1 MRTKCCHRYLAL
13 KLAFLIAG
21 VFLIQFGVTNAE
33 AQVNTSRVLREAT
46 GKYKL
51 VRQGGSATFD
61 DGMNAP
67 TIVTPPTVR
76 GTTKIPVK
84 SNRPVMRMKETE
96 FPGSGVA
103 VYRGTRKRAKVNG
116 AGNRINYL
124 ASGTGDEDDGF
135 GLYRGSTK
143 GTFRKRGSGWA
154 AALVMSSVQ
163 TQGGTTKTVT
173 GMKIGGR
180 K

>member
-1 MRTKCCHRYLAL
+1 MKTMSNRYPGM
-13 KLAFLIAG
+13 KLFCLGAS
-21 VFLIQFGVTNAE
+21 VFLFLVGTMDKAD
-33 AQVNTSRVLREAT
+33 AQVNTARVLREAT

-51 VRQGGSATFD
+51 VRKGGTAKFD
-61 DGMNAP
+61 DGMNP
-67 TIVTPPTVR
+67 PMIVTPPTVR

-103 VYRGTRKRAKVNG
+103 IYRGKRKRAKVNG
-116 AGNRINYL
+116 AGNQISYL

-143 GTFRKRGSGWA
+143 GTFRKRGTRWT
-154 AALVMSSVQ
+154 AALVMASVQ
-163 TQGGTTKTVT
+163 AQGGTTKTVS
-173 GMKIGGR
+173 GLKIKGV